1 MIIRILVGVP
11 RNGKSVATNE
21 LFNDTLVLS
30 ADTIRETISP
40 DKNKNYFKEEPFVW
54 KCFST
59 MFEIACKQ
67 RVSDITID
75 NTNLRSEY
83 RKQITDIAYNYG
95 YRVEFLFISTPY
107 EIIKQR
113 CVDTEFDFAIVKKM
127 LKGFNE
133 IESGIVY
140 QIDYND
146 LYIKSSTT
154 DKLNFYFEHLQS
166 KALADEE
173 V

>member
-11 RNGKSVATNE
+11 RSGKSVATNE
-21 LFNDTLVLS
+21 LFYDTLVLS

-59 MFEIACKQ
+59 MLEVACKQ

-75 NTNLRSEY
+75 NTNLRATY
-83 RKQITDIAYNYG
+83 RKQIMDIASSYG

-113 CVDTEFDFAIVKKM
+113 CVDTEFDFNIVKNM
-127 LKGFNE
+127 LKGFNK
-133 IESGIVY
+133 IESGIVH

-146 LYIKSSTT
+146 LYIKLSTV
-154 DKLNFYFEHLQS
+154 DKLNFYFEHLQN
-166 KALADEE
+166 KVLDEE

>member
-21 LFNDTLVLS
+21 LFYDTLVLS

-59 MFEIACKQ
+59 MLEVACKQ

-75 NTNLRSEY
+75 NTNLRTTY
-83 RKQITDIAYNYG
+83 RKQIIDIASSYG

-107 EIIKQR
+107 EVIKQR
-113 CVDTEFDFAIVKKM
+113 CVDTEFDFNIVKNM
-127 LKGFNE
+127 LKGFNK

-146 LYIKSSTT
+146 LHIKSSTV
-154 DKLNFYFEHLQS
+154 DKLNFYFEHLQN
-166 KALADEE
+166 KVLDEE
-173 V
+173 A